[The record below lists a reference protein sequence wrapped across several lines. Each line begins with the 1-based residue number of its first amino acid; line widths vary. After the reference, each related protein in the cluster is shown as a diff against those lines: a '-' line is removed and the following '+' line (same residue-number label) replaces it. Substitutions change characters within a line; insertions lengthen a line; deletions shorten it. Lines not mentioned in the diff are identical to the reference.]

1 MPLSAILTPN
11 FGWRSDGV
19 RMAQGEGALEVAF
32 ARMSGLLRSN
42 VVVASGTAI
51 SRVTGLLRIAVL
63 TYVLGQT
70 ALSDAYLLANETPNI
85 VYDLLLGGLLSATL
99 VPLFSTFVEQ
109 DDDEATN
116 VVISV
121 AVVLMAGLTA
131 VAVLAAPLIFGLY
144 SINIAEDVDDDLYRS
159 VGTTLARIFLIQ
171 IFFYGLTGLANAYL
185 NSRRRFFAAAWSPIL
200 PNLIIIASLLSLPN
214 AGSAAWDLPDV
225 LSDDRLRWTL
235 GLGATAGIASMALVL
250 LPAMARTGFAFRPKV
265 DFGHP
270 AVRKLLSLSFWTI
283 GFVLA
288 NQAALLVVRNLAEPG
303 SSDASA
309 YINAFTFFVLPH
321 GLLAVSIATTFQPEM
336 SRSVARGDRAG
347 FVDQASLGLRMT
359 ALFTIPAGVG
369 IFVLRQPIIG
379 ALLQRGEFSVEDAD
393 AAQRALAGLAL
404 GLGAF
409 SIYMFLLRGFYAHK
423 DTKTPFKINVVENV
437 INIVL
442 AFVLVDRY
450 GVLGLGLAFALAYV
464 VSSLWAMQILSYKVP
479 GFEVRPLLASLAR
492 MILAAILMAEAVW
505 LVTQQVGGNTGID
518 AVVRIVVGTAIGT
531 AVYVGVLMA
540 LRSPELDWVR
550 RRLPARD

>member
-1 MPLSAILTPN
+1 
-11 FGWRSDGV
+11 
-19 RMAQGEGALEVAF
+19 
-32 ARMSGLLRSN
+32 MSGLLRSN

-51 SRVTGLLRIAVL
+51 SRLTGFLRIAVL
-63 TYVLGQT
+63 AAVLGQT

-99 VPLFSTFVEQ
+99 VPLFSTFVET
-109 DDDEATN
+109 DDDDATN
-116 VVISV
+116 VVLTVS
-121 AVVLMAGLTA
+121 VVLMAALTA
-131 VAVLAAPLIFGLY
+131 VAVIAAPLIFGLY
-144 SINIAEDVDDDLYRS
+144 SVNVGGDVDPDVYRS

-171 IFFYGLTGLANAYL
+171 ILFYGLTGLANAFL

-200 PNLIIIASLLSLPN
+200 PNLVIIASLLSLPSP
-214 AGSAAWDLPDV
+214 GPDGWQIEQV
-225 LSDDRLRWTL
+225 LTDDRLRWTL
-235 GLGATAGIASMALVL
+235 GLGATLGIASMALAL
-250 LPAMARTGFAFRPKV
+250 LPAMARTGFRFRPNFA
-265 DFGHP
+265 FGHP
-270 AVRKLLSLSFWTI
+270 AVRKLLSLSFWTV
-283 GFVLA
+283 GFVAA
-288 NQAALLVVRNLAEPG
+288 NQVALLVVRNLAEPG

-309 YINAFTFFVLPH
+309 YIFAFTFFVLPH

-336 SRSVARGDRAG
+336 SRSVARRDRES

-379 ALLQRGEFSVEDAD
+379 ALLQRGEFTADDAD

-464 VSSLWAMQILSYKVP
+464 ISSLWSMQILSYKVP
-479 GFEVRPLLASLAR
+479 GFAVGPLLSSIGRMVLASV
-492 MILAAILMAEAVW
+492 LMAEAVW
-505 LVTQQVGGNTGID
+505 LATQQVGGNAGGGAVLRLVVG
-518 AVVRIVVGTAIGT
+518 AVVGVV
-531 AVYVGVLMA
+531 VYVGVLWL
-540 LRSPELDWVR
+540 LRAPELDALR
-550 RRLPARD
+550 RRALRRP

>member
-1 MPLSAILTPN
+1 
-11 FGWRSDGV
+11 
-19 RMAQGEGALEVAF
+19 
-32 ARMSGLLRSN
+32 MSGLLRSN

-51 SRVTGLLRIAVL
+51 SRITGFVRIGVL
-63 TYVLGQT
+63 TYVLGQS

-116 VVISV
+116 VVLSV
-121 AVVLMAGLTA
+121 SVVLMSGLTVVA
-131 VAVLAAPLIFGLY
+131 VAAAPLIFGLY
-144 SINIAEDVDDDLYRS
+144 SFNVAEEVDADVYRS
-159 VGTTLARIFLIQ
+159 VGVTLARIFLVQ
-171 IFFYGLTGLANAYL
+171 ILFYGLTGLANAFL

-200 PNLIIIASLLSLPN
+200 PNLIIIATLLSLPQP
-214 AGSAAWDLPDV
+214 GSADWTLNDV
-225 LSDDRLRWTL
+225 LTNDRLMWTL
-235 GLGATAGIASMALVL
+235 GLGATIGIASMALVL

-265 DFGHP
+265 DFRHA

-288 NQAALLVVRNLAEPG
+288 NQVALIVIRNLAEPG

-309 YINAFTFFVLPH
+309 YIVAFTFFVLPH

-336 SRSVARGDRAG
+336 SRSVARSDRSG
-347 FVDQASLGLRMT
+347 FIDQASLGLRMT

-379 ALLQRGEFSVEDAD
+379 ALLQRGEFSVDDAD

-409 SIYMFLLRGFYAHK
+409 SVYMFLLRGFYAHK
-423 DTKTPFKINVVENV
+423 DTKTPFKINVVENA

-442 AFVLVDRY
+442 AVVLVDRY

-464 VSSLWAMQILSYKVP
+464 ISSLWAMQILSYKVP
-479 GFEVRPLLASLAR
+479 GFAVRPVLSSIAR
-492 MILAAILMAEAVW
+492 MILAAVLMAEAVW
-505 LVTQQVGGNTGID
+505 LTTTQIGGNTGVD
-518 AVVRIVVGTAIGT
+518 AVLRLAVGTVVGA
-531 AVYVGVLMA
+531 AVYLAALVVLRA
-540 LRSPELDWVR
+540 PELDATRARLR
-550 RRLPARD
+550 RS